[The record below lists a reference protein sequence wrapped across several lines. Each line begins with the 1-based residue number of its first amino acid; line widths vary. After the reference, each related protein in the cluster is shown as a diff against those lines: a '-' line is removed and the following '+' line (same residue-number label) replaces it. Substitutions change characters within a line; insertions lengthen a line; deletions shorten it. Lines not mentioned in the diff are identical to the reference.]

1 MQGQQSLRTY
11 QVNGTCTHV
20 EKIKEMVYLSCTYE
34 HINYIMEVRVRRN
47 DDTGDYTTS
56 VNRYYDDGMVEGVM
70 KVRPVGNNKMLLMGE
85 DESLLLGEA
94 VNRWVLLDLMRE
106 EREQRKDILFSM
118 GLVDV
123 FNLPEYASDSQS
135 IILVLTESTIE
146 LKRIKQ

>member
-1 MQGQQSLRTY
+1 
-11 QVNGTCTHV
+11 
-20 EKIKEMVYLSCTYE
+20 
-34 HINYIMEVRVRRN
+34 MEVRVRRN
-47 DDTGDYTTS
+47 DDTGDYLTT

-94 VNRWVLLDLMRE
+94 VNRRVLLDLMEE

-135 IILVLTESTIE
+135 IILVLTENTIE